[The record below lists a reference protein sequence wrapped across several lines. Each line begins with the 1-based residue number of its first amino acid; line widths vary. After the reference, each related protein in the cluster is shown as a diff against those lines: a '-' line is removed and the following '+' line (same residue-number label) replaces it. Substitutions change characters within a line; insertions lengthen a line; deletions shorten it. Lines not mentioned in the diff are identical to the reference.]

1 MSVTDITI
9 KSAVIIN
16 PKMVSIL
23 MPYFKNTS
31 KNNNPVINSTI
42 GY

>member
-9 KSAVIIN
+9 NKDAIIN
-16 PKMVSIL
+16 PNNVSIL
-23 MPYFKNTS
+23 IPYLRNISANNT
-31 KNNNPVINSTI
+31 PVINSTI